1 MHCSPVVKLEED
13 ALSPLNAKKSGNR
26 LAQGVLGG
34 QRVNFEKRVPLK
46 LALKLISQLSAPQ
59 GRRAAAIS
67 PRTLALHPG
76 DAPEPCPIHP
86 ASTHSISDSS
96 YTKVHLT

>member
-26 LAQGVLGG
+26 PAQGVLGG

-67 PRTLALHPG
+67 PRTLALHPPG
-76 DAPEPCPIHP
+76 DAPEPRPIHP
-86 ASTHSISDSS
+86 ASTQTSGPLSP
-96 YTKVHLT
+96 KMV